1 MIPQT
6 ISSIKNLQVS
16 LLHILDSVAVPLQFS
31 PPYFEGLFDRDLSW
45 MPPKQLALHG
55 PQSVHSFHIQSTRVK
70 YHWYITSKLDLFSRL
85 LSFATWNWLICKAL
99 QVPGHLFGLH
109 SSSLVSDPVQFSPPL
124 WTSVNFLRDVVRIPP
139 PQDWLQPDQS
149 FAQSL
154 HTQFTK
160 SFQRDQHVSYFI
172 WKYFSSST

>member
-1 MIPQT
+1 M
-6 ISSIKNLQVS
+6 
-16 LLHILDSVAVPLQFS
+16 
-31 PPYFEGLFDRDLSW
+31 
-45 MPPKQLALHG
+45 
-55 PQSVHSFHIQSTRVK
+55 
-70 YHWYITSKLDLFSRL
+70 
-85 LSFATWNWLICKAL
+85 

-172 WKYFSSST
+172 WKLFFLFHLSIVRVCYKPVPSSHAISRLHCFCLIRSSGMGVVRPAFGGQSPPIWAGTCTSRTSSCSPPPQLAVHFPLGNHAVSSHGST